1 MNSRF
6 LWIALL
12 TAFVGNGLLTPLVK
26 SAPAGPDDK
35 VTINFPNAT
44 VDQII
49 ALYADLTGRTA
60 IRPSTLTGRIVLQA
74 NGPLSKEDAIIAL
87 ENVLSING
95 FSVVRQGEKFFK
107 VVLSKDVT
115 REGVAVSAGDDKL
128 LPADQVASRVFQLKF
143 VEVKDVQD
151 SLKPV
156 IHTYGQIT
164 PFPRTNSILI
174 TDTAANLIEIGKI
187 IDHLDRPLEAK
198 VKTKFY
204 QLKNAKA
211 KDVVARI
218 LELLGSTGVT
228 QQGQKPATP
237 GAPPAAPGAEG
248 QAAAAAAK
256 GGELT
261 FSEEAIVVG
270 KVSISAD
277 ERTNQIILL
286 TRGVNFPFFD
296 QMIERLDA
304 DSAAPAIL
312 KSIALKYAEAEDLA
326 GLINQVL
333 GRGGA
338 SSRAKKDRLTRDTAG
353 SPYSASPQRG
363 SSAGSTSPSSS
374 GLSSASGTKVN
385 KFGED
390 LVVYADPRT
399 NSLIVMGTESD
410 IAWVQD
416 FVKDVDVLLAQVLL
430 EGIVVE
436 VSLDR
441 EDSLGVDVLARASS
455 GQLAN
460 AGLVKGLTINPLD
473 AATISSA
480 AALPTGLP
488 AGLSY
493 FASLKNSK
501 VDILVQ
507 ALAQNSRVKILSQ
520 PIIQTSHNEEAK
532 IVVAEARPI
541 VTSTAT
547 DLVGNQGNLR
557 SNYEYK
563 DIGIQLTIRPLVNP
577 DGLVV
582 LDILQRV
589 DNITSFQV
597 IDNNQVPV
605 IARRE
610 ASSIVSVQDGSM
622 VILGGLIEN
631 KETVT
636 RSGVPI
642 LSDIPVLG
650 YLFGSTD
657 KKGTRTELMVMLKP
671 TVLRTAEAA
680 SAEATL
686 RRRSLELF
694 KKQGLQDKIL
704 SRKNLSEQID
714 AIERPKSI
722 PAKPAQIRE

>member
-1 MNSRF
+1 MLATLAMWRGES
-6 LWIALL
+6 
-12 TAFVGNGLLTPLVK
+12 AFA
-26 SAPAGPDDK
+26 APAVPATSEDK

-49 ALYADLTGRTA
+49 TLYADLTGRTA

-107 VVLSKDVT
+107 VVLSKDAS
-115 REGVAVSAGDDKL
+115 REGVAVSTGDDKL
-128 LPADQVASRVFQLKF
+128 IPVDQLASRVFQLKF
-143 VEVKDVQD
+143 VEVKDVQE

-174 TDTAANLIEIGKI
+174 TDTSANLIEIGKI

-218 LELLGSTGVT
+218 LELLGTTGAA
-228 QQGQKPATP
+228 QPGQKPS
-237 GAPPAAPGAEG
+237 APGTPAVAPGTEG
-248 QAAAAAAK
+248 QAAAAAVGKA
-256 GGELT
+256 GELS

-270 KVSISAD
+270 KVTISAD
-277 ERTNQIILL
+277 ERTNRIILL
-286 TRGVNFPFFD
+286 TRSVNFPFFD
-296 QMIERLDA
+296 QMIEQLDA
-304 DSAAPAIL
+304 DTAAPL
-312 KSIALKYAEAEDLA
+312 VLRSIALKYAEAADLSA
-326 GLINQVL
+326 LINQVL
-333 GRGGA
+333 GRGGSS
-338 SSRAKKDRLTRDTAG
+338 SSRSKSDRLSRDTAG
-353 SPYSASPQRG
+353 SPYSTSTQRPPSAPSPPSMG
-363 SSAGSTSPSSS
+363 SAPAAPAGSK
-374 GLSSASGTKVN
+374 AN
-385 KFGED
+385 RFGED
-390 LVVYADPRT
+390 LVVYPDPRT

-410 IAWVQD
+410 IAWVQS

-436 VSLDR
+436 VSLGR
-441 EDSLGVDVLARASS
+441 EDSLGVDVLARASD
-455 GQLAN
+455 GQLAQ
-460 AGLVKGLTINPLD
+460 AGLVKGLAINPLD
-473 AATISSA
+473 AATITSA
-480 AALPTGLP
+480 ALLPTGLP

-520 PIIQTSHNEEAK
+520 PVIQTSHNEEAK

-589 DNITSFQV
+589 DNISGFQV
-597 IDNNQVPV
+597 IDNNQVPI

-631 KETVT
+631 KENVT

-642 LSDIPVLG
+642 LSDIPLLG
-650 YLFGSTD
+650 YLFGSTN

-680 SAEATL
+680 SGEAAA

-722 PAKPAQIRE
+722 PAKPAELKE